1 LEEKINQRLQWKEK
15 QTNKQTTITKKQIH
29 RRVII
34 LHPQKKMTQLQI
46 KTSRNKKTQ
55 CSVFFYSSFSLDAA
69 AAVPFVSLTSFVC
82 RDFRSRG
89 LFLGERF

>member
-1 LEEKINQRLQWKEK
+1 MERK
-15 QTNKQTTITKKQIH
+15 TNKQTNNNNKKTNPPSSNH
-29 RRVII
+29 STSSK
-34 LHPQKKMTQLQI
+34 KKMTQLQI

-69 AAVPFVSLTSFVC
+69 AVPFVSLTSFVC